1 MHYGQVSI
9 RWETKVT
16 KQVEFVL
23 EWTSTLILVIG
34 VALTA
39 WNIHPLN
46 VYVSIIGNFGWL
58 IVAFMWRKW
67 SIITVQVVVVMI
79 YLFGMISKGLIG
91 A

>member
-1 MHYGQVSI
+1 M
-9 RWETKVT
+9 KVT
-16 KQVEFVL
+16 KQVEFIIEWLSTTVL
-23 EWTSTLILVIG
+23 IIG

-39 WNIHPLN
+39 WNVHPLN

-58 IVAFMWRKW
+58 IVALMWRKW

-79 YLFGMISKGLIG
+79 YLFGMISKGLSG

>member
-1 MHYGQVSI
+1 M
-9 RWETKVT
+9 T
-16 KQVEFVL
+16 KQVEFIIEWLSTTVL
-23 EWTSTLILVIG
+23 IIG

-39 WNIHPLN
+39 WNVHPLN

-58 IVAFMWRKW
+58 IVALMWRKW

-79 YLFGMISKGLIG
+79 YLFGMISKGLSG

>member
-1 MHYGQVSI
+1 MVYI

-16 KQVEFVL
+16 KQIEFFI
-23 EWTSTLILVIG
+23 EWTSTTVLIVG

-39 WNIHPLN
+39 WNVHPLN
-46 VYVSIIGNFGWL
+46 VYVSIIGNLGWL
-58 IVAFMWRKW
+58 IVALMWRKW

-79 YLFGMISKGLIG
+79 YLVGMISKTLAG